1 MINKLTD
8 KYFLFLF
15 CSIPVSFLLG
25 PAISLANIIL
35 INLSFIILVI
45 CRGDYKFLKS
55 EPIKYLLI
63 LYIYL
68 IINSFLSIDGSINIS
83 RNFGFIRF
91 VILFAAINYFF
102 KYENFYTSVFNFWLF
117 IILIVSVDTCI
128 EQFTG
133 TNIFGFNY
141 GERFSNGEPFFSR
154 VVSFFK
160 DEAIVGGYLL
170 GFYFI
175 LSGFMFNKLNS
186 KKIII
191 SYIIIIA
198 ILVVIILTGERS
210 NSIRAFLGFILFIL
224 FLKKINFKNKIIL
237 IITIISLL
245 IFLISNQTYLKIRF
259 LSNIKSIF
267 TTHTIYFDIYK
278 SGIQVYKNNKLF
290 GVGNKNY
297 RVETCTETNV
307 LKAENSENYFCQN
320 HPHQIYIELLSEHG
334 LIGSFLIFFILYKL
348 VFSKILNTFFNN
360 NYVKIGSLIYI
371 LTMFIPLIPTG
382 AIFGDFLLTLLMI
395 NLSIFYALDKNI
407 NIFVK
412 KN

>member
-1 MINKLTD
+1 MTNRLTH

-15 CSIPVSFLLG
+15 CSIPVTYLFGS
-25 PAISLANIIL
+25 AVSLANIIL
-35 INLSFIILVI
+35 INLSFIILI
-45 CRGDYKFLKS
+45 IYRGDYKFLKS

-68 IINSFLSIDGSINIS
+68 IFNSFLSIDRSINVF

-91 VILFAAINYFF
+91 IILFAAINYFF
-102 KYENFYTSVFNFWLF
+102 KYEDFYNKVFKFWLF
-117 IILIVSVDTCI
+117 IILIVSADTCI

-133 TNIFGFNY
+133 KNIFGFNY
-141 GERFSNGEPFFSR
+141 GERFDNSKPFFSR

-160 DEAIVGGYLL
+160 DEAVVGGYLL

-175 LSGFMFNKLNS
+175 LSGFLFNKLNN

-191 SYIIIIA
+191 PYIILIT
-198 ILVVIILTGERS
+198 ILAVIILTGERS

-224 FLKKINFKNKIIL
+224 FLKKINSKKKIIL
-237 IITIISLL
+237 IITIISL
-245 IFLISNQTYLKIRF
+245 ITFFISNQTYLKIRF
-259 LSNIKSIF
+259 ISNIKSIF

-278 SGIQVYKNNKLF
+278 SGIQVFKNHKLF

-297 RVETCTETNV
+297 RVETCRETINSKV
-307 LKAENSENYFCQN
+307 KNSENYFCQN

-334 LIGSFLIFFILYKL
+334 LIGSFLILFVLFKL
-348 VFSKILNTFFNN
+348 IFLRTFDTFFNN
-360 NYVKIGSLIYI
+360 NYVKIGSLIYM
-371 LTMFIPLIPTG
+371 LTMFIPLIPSG

-407 NIFVK
+407 NIFA

>member
-15 CSIPVSFLLG
+15 CSIPVSYLLG
-25 PAISLANIIL
+25 SAISLANIIL
-35 INLSFIILVI
+35 INISFIILVI

-68 IINSFLSIDGSINIS
+68 IINSYLSIDRSINIF

-91 VILFAAINYFF
+91 IILFAAINYFF
-102 KYENFYTSVFNFWLF
+102 KNENFYTKVFKFWLF
-117 IILIVSVDTCI
+117 IILIVSLDTCI

-133 TNIFGFNY
+133 KNIFGFNY
-141 GERFSNGEPFFSR
+141 GERFHNGEPFFSR

-160 DEAIVGGYLL
+160 DEAVVGGYFL
-170 GFYFI
+170 GFYFM
-175 LSGFMFNKLNS
+175 LSGFLFDKLND

-191 SYIIIIA
+191 PYIIMII
-198 ILVVIILTGERS
+198 ILGVIILTGERS
-210 NSIRAFLGFILFIL
+210 NSIRALLGFILFII
-224 FLKKINFKNKIIL
+224 FLKKINFKKKIIL
-237 IITIISLL
+237 IITIISLI
-245 IFLISNQTYLKIRF
+245 IFFISNQTYLKIRF

-267 TTHTIYFDIYK
+267 TSHTIYFDIYK
-278 SGIQVYKNNKLF
+278 SGIQVFKNHKLF

-297 RVETCTETNV
+297 RVETCRETNIF
-307 LKAENSENYFCQN
+307 KAKNSENYICQN

-334 LIGSFLIFFILYKL
+334 LIGSFLILFVLFKL
-348 VFSKILNTFFNN
+348 IFSKIFNTFFNN

-371 LTMFIPLIPTG
+371 TTMFIPLIPSG

-395 NLSIFYALDKNI
+395 NISIFYALDKNT

-412 KN
+412 N

>member
-1 MINKLTD
+1 MTNRLTH

-15 CSIPVSFLLG
+15 CSIPVSYLFG
-25 PAISLANIIL
+25 SAVSLANIIL
-35 INLSFIILVI
+35 INLSFIILI
-45 CRGDYKFLKS
+45 IYRGDYKFLKS

-68 IINSFLSIDGSINIS
+68 IVNSFLSIDRSINVF

-91 VILFAAINYFF
+91 IILFAAINYFF
-102 KYENFYTSVFNFWLF
+102 KYENFYNKVFKFWLF
-117 IILIVSVDTCI
+117 IILIVSADTCI

-133 TNIFGFNY
+133 KNIFGFNY
-141 GERFSNGEPFFSR
+141 GERFVNGKPFFSR

-160 DEAIVGGYLL
+160 DEAVVGGYLL

-175 LSGFMFNKLNS
+175 LSGFLFNKLNN

-191 SYIIIIA
+191 PYIILIT
-198 ILVVIILTGERS
+198 ILAVIILTGERS
-210 NSIRAFLGFILFIL
+210 NSIRALLGFILFIL
-224 FLKKINFKNKIIL
+224 FLKKINSKKKIIL
-237 IITIISLL
+237 IITIISL
-245 IFLISNQTYLKIRF
+245 ITFFISNQTYLKIRF

-267 TTHTIYFDIYK
+267 TTHSIYFDIYK
-278 SGIQVYKNNKLF
+278 SGIQVFKNHKLF

-297 RVETCTETNV
+297 RVETCRETINSRV
-307 LKAENSENYFCQN
+307 KNSENYFCQN

-334 LIGSFLIFFILYKL
+334 LIGSFLILFVLFKL
-348 VFSKILNTFFNN
+348 IFLRTFDTFFNN
-360 NYVKIGSLIYI
+360 NYVKIGSLIYM
-371 LTMFIPLIPTG
+371 LTMFIPLIPSG

-407 NIFVK
+407 NIFA

>member
-15 CSIPVSFLLG
+15 CSIPVSYLLG
-25 PAISLANIIL
+25 SAISLANIIL
-35 INLSFIILVI
+35 INISFIILVI

-68 IINSFLSIDGSINIS
+68 IINSYLSIDRSINIF

-91 VILFAAINYFF
+91 IILFAAINYFF
-102 KYENFYTSVFNFWLF
+102 KNENFYTKVFKFWLF
-117 IILIVSVDTCI
+117 IILIVSLDTCI

-133 TNIFGFNY
+133 KNIFGFNY
-141 GERFSNGEPFFSR
+141 GERFHNGEPFFSR

-160 DEAIVGGYLL
+160 DEAVVGGYFL
-170 GFYFI
+170 GFYFM
-175 LSGFMFNKLNS
+175 LSGFLFDKLND

-191 SYIIIIA
+191 PYIIMII
-198 ILVVIILTGERS
+198 ILGVIILTGERS
-210 NSIRAFLGFILFIL
+210 NSIRALLGFILFII
-224 FLKKINFKNKIIL
+224 FLKKINFKKKIIL
-237 IITIISLL
+237 IIAIISLI
-245 IFLISNQTYLKIRF
+245 IFFISNQTYLKIRF

-267 TTHTIYFDIYK
+267 TSHTIYFDIYK
-278 SGIQVYKNNKLF
+278 SGIQVFKNHKLF

-297 RVETCTETNV
+297 RVETCRETNIF
-307 LKAENSENYFCQN
+307 KAKNSENYICQN

-334 LIGSFLIFFILYKL
+334 LIGSFLILFVLFKL
-348 VFSKILNTFFNN
+348 IFSKIFNTFFNN

-371 LTMFIPLIPTG
+371 TTMFIPLIPSG

-395 NLSIFYALDKNI
+395 NISIFYALDKNT

-412 KN
+412 N

>member
-1 MINKLTD
+1 MVSKLTD
-8 KYFLFLF
+8 KYFLYLF

-25 PAISLANIIL
+25 PAISLAIVIL
-35 INLSFIILVI
+35 INISFIILVI
-45 CRGDYKFLKS
+45 CRGEYKFLKS

-102 KYENFYTSVFNFWLF
+102 KNENFYTSVFKFWLF
-117 IILIVSVDTCI
+117 IILIVCADTCI

-133 TNIFGFNY
+133 KNIFGFSF
-141 GERFSNGEPFFSR
+141 GERFNNGEPVFGR

-175 LSGFMFNKLNS
+175 LSGFLFNKLNNGKITIS
-186 KKIII
+186 FIII
-191 SYIIIIA
+191 FA
-198 ILVVIILTGERS
+198 ILAVIILTGERS
-210 NSIRAFLGFILFIL
+210 NSIRALLGILFFIL
-224 FLKKINFKNKIIL
+224 FLKRINLKKKIIL
-237 IITIISLL
+237 FITIISLI
-245 IFLISNQTYLKIRF
+245 IFFISNQTYLKIRF
-259 LSNIKSIF
+259 ISNIKSIF
-267 TTHTIYFDIYK
+267 TSHSIYFDIYK
-278 SGIQVYKNNKLF
+278 SGIQVFKNNKLF

-307 LKAENSENYFCQN
+307 FKAENSENYFCQN

-334 LIGSFLIFFILYKL
+334 LIGSFLILFILYKL
-348 VFSKILNTFFNN
+348 VFSKIFNTVFNN
-360 NYVKIGSLIYI
+360 NYMKIGSLLYI
-371 LTMFIPLIPTG
+371 IVMFIPLLPTG

-395 NLSIFYALDKNI
+395 NISIFYALDKNI

-412 KN
+412 N